1 VSTPQTSAPARST
14 ATPTLPPLGRNNT
27 SRPTSAHS
35 VPIASASAG
44 SDFLDGQCARDTQ
57 SVIAVEG
64 DSSPQA
70 SGDPSSIQLA
80 PAGTTATAAANLHA
94 TTMIAPLLPCKT
106 GQDAQAISDA
116 QADVVVLA
124 EDLLGDQPQA
134 DTQIL
139 AVAGDS
145 AQPTA
150 IELASPIHRALS
162 AASSPREAKLPPF
175 PMESTPLAD
184 QTPPL
189 ASRNS
194 ATMGAAPGVD
204 QAGSPVP
211 AIGDATAEG
220 PSPELADP
228 LLALAADV
236 LDDLESVRIANENRL
251 RQLTRDEE
259 DSDGEERGFGLTLDH
274 PDVARLAA
282 LVTALADAEKAATK
296 NLEKRLKQHALYP
309 WLKRQKG
316 VGDKQAARLLASIG
330 DPYMR
335 PEMARQDGTVEPAR
349 PRMVS
354 ELWAYTGYHVLPA
367 GHITFDSQSSCTS
380 GGKTGHP
387 GQRYADDQAPVAGV
401 APKRARGQRANW
413 SATAKMRA
421 FLIAESCMKQLKRTC
436 PADEERGYATHAVGC
451 ECSTYRKVYDAAREK
466 YADAIHHTECIRCG
480 PKGKPAPPGS
490 DLSRKHKQARA
501 LRIVSKELLKGLW
514 REARRIHT
522 GEEEIA

>member
-1 VSTPQTSAPARST
+1 
-14 ATPTLPPLGRNNT
+14 
-27 SRPTSAHS
+27 
-35 VPIASASAG
+35 
-44 SDFLDGQCARDTQ
+44 
-57 SVIAVEG
+57 
-64 DSSPQA
+64 
-70 SGDPSSIQLA
+70 
-80 PAGTTATAAANLHA
+80 
-94 TTMIAPLLPCKT
+94 
-106 GQDAQAISDA
+106 
-116 QADVVVLA
+116 
-124 EDLLGDQPQA
+124 
-134 DTQIL
+134 
-139 AVAGDS
+139 
-145 AQPTA
+145 
-150 IELASPIHRALS
+150 
-162 AASSPREAKLPPF
+162 
-175 PMESTPLAD
+175 
-184 QTPPL
+184 
-189 ASRNS
+189 
-194 ATMGAAPGVD
+194 VD

-274 PDVARLAA
+274 PDVARLAS
-282 LVTALADAEKAATK
+282 LVTALADAEKSATK

-354 ELWAYTGYHVLPA
+354 ELWAYCGYHVLPA
-367 GHITFDSQSSCTS
+367 GQPTLATHSTS
-380 GGKTGHP
+380 ASGSKTGHP
-387 GQRYADDQAPVAGV
+387 DQSLVGIQSRNVGV

-413 SATAKMRA
+413 SSTAKMRA
-421 FLIAESCMKQLKRTC
+421 YLIAESTMKQLKRTC
-436 PADEERGYATHAVGC
+436 PADEERGYATHADAC
-451 ECSTYRKVYDAAREK
+451 ECSHYRRVYDAAREK
-466 YADAIHHTECIRCG
+466 YASAIHHTECIRCG
-480 PKGKPAPPGS
+480 PKGKPAPVGS

-522 GEEEIA
+522 GEEETS